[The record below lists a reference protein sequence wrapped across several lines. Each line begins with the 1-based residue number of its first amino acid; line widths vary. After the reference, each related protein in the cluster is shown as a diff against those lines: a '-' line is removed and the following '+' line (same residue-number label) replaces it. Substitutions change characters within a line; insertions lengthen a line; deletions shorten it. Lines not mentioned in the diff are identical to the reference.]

1 MVNKFFNNSIL
12 QSTSDLRAS
21 LSKRFE
27 QQDATHDTFPT
38 SNYASSPVL
47 QNAISD
53 ILAPSRISALESCD
67 VNTIPYDSYNFFSYI
82 WTYQGRNFGM
92 LIAPLLLLAFWG
104 VAWQVLFLYGFD
116 AKPVYNEQTDSY
128 ESFFEHRMSSLG
140 DLIQPLMQPI
150 GFLITFRLGRAAV
163 RFWDARHAIGNVVYL
178 IRSNIAI
185 VCVGLMSPIRLRR
198 IAMLEQLSQKNGD
211 TSNNSV
217 KQNDKDIKTETAAL
231 KLLAEYARWSAALP
245 VSVQH
250 FLRPGTRP
258 GWRDE
263 DMYTKKLRELD
274 PLLPA
279 SDTRLLLMPY
289 DDKEGKPTFDAANGV
304 RVRDEPLVVLNR
316 MHELAF
322 NVAFFTYTG
331 SRSDLFTPTP
341 EAQAAFYKQLTE
353 HIDAMYGAYG
363 ATERIKNT
371 PLPFAYSVHLRTF
384 LLIYLLLWNLTSVA
398 TFGWIAIPTNFFV
411 NWLLLGIEAASVDC
425 ERPFNW
431 NANHIP
437 LGKISAVVAVNIA
450 EALKELR
457 W

>member
-1 MVNKFFNNSIL
+1 M
-12 QSTSDLRAS
+12 A
-21 LSKRFE
+21 
-27 QQDATHDTFPT
+27 
-38 SNYASSPVL
+38 VL
-47 QNAISD
+47 CTD
-53 ILAPSRISALESCD
+53 
-67 VNTIPYDSYNFFSYI
+67 NFFSYI

-92 LIAPLLLLAFWG
+92 LIAPLLLLICWG
-104 VAWQVLFLYGFD
+104 VVWQLIFIYGFD
-116 AKPVYNEQTDSY
+116 TKPFYNERTQSY
-128 ESFFEHRMSSLG
+128 ESNFEHSMSSLG
-140 DLIQPLMQPI
+140 ELIQPLMQPI

-163 RFWDARHAIGNVVYL
+163 RFWDARQAIGNVVYL

-185 VCVGLMSPIRLRR
+185 VSVGLMSPIRLRR
-198 IAMLEQLSQKNGD
+198 IAMLEQLSQNDDD
-211 TSNNSV
+211 TSNHSV
-217 KQNDKDIKTETAAL
+217 KQNEQDRKNETAAL
-231 KLLAEYARWSAALP
+231 ALLAEYARWLAALP

-263 DMYTKKLRELD
+263 DTYTKKLRELD

-279 SDTRLLLMPY
+279 SDTRLLLMTH
-289 DDKEGKPTFDAANGV
+289 DDKEGRPTFDAANGV

-322 NVAFFTYTG
+322 NIAFFTYAGGG
-331 SRSDLFTPTP
+331 SNLFTPTP
-341 EAQAAFYKQLTE
+341 EAQAAFYKQIIE
-353 HIDAMYGAYG
+353 HIDAMYAAYG

-437 LGKISAVVAVNIA
+437 LGKISSVVAVNVA
-450 EALKELR
+450 EAMKELR